1 MQKYFLLLFLIGFA
15 FILSACGK
23 RSSSSSE
30 IKQQIICFGDS
41 LTKGYGAS
49 DGKGYPYYLQQ
60 KVNCPVINLG
70 INGNTSADGLRRINE
85 VLKHI
90 NSLKTTVIIE
100 FGANDFFRQVPLR
113 QTRKNMENIID
124 KLISAG
130 AHVVVVSPQDIE
142 MNDIYILLKDVSE
155 KKNVVFIDGILN
167 EIWNRRELFSDS
179 VHPNSQGYKLV
190 AEKIYNNLKIPR

>member
-1 MQKYFLLLFLIGFA
+1 M
-15 FILSACGK
+15 
-23 RSSSSSE
+23 
-30 IKQQIICFGDS
+30 
-41 LTKGYGAS
+41 
-49 DGKGYPYYLQQ
+49 QQ

-155 KKNVVFIDGILN
+155 KKNVVFIDGIL
-167 EIWNRRELFSDS
+167 ELFSDS